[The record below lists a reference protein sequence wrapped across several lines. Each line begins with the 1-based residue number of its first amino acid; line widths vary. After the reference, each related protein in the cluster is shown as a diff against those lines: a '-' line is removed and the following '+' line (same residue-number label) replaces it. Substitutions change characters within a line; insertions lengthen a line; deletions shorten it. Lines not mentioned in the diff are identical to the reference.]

1 MDIRTGNVFL
11 RRHDWVLS
19 GALVAVAGAGF
30 LTLASLSPHLFRQ
43 QLLWF
48 VVGALAMVFF
58 ASVDL
63 QPFLKNRR
71 VVLAIYAVSL
81 VLLVATLAFGTVI
94 RGAKSW
100 IVLGPLQFQSSEFM
114 KLALI
119 IVLSAYFSKA
129 HIGIARPRVILF
141 ALFYAALP
149 VFLVLLQPDLGT
161 ALVLAAIAVGY
172 LLISGIKWRHL
183 ALGALCA
190 AAAATLAWNFFLA
203 DYQRAR
209 LYGFVSP
216 QTDPLGINYNVLQSK
231 IAIGSAGWFGKGF
244 GSGTQSH
251 LGFLPEASQDFVLAA
266 FIEEWGFAGSAL
278 LFLAFAVMLFRIV
291 RAGMLSHGN
300 FGRLFCLGA
309 ASMLL
314 IQFFMN
320 AGSTL
325 GLFPVV
331 GLTLPFMSYGGSS
344 LFTNL
349 LLIGIVQSIHIRASY
364 FRT

>member
-1 MDIRTGNVFL
+1 MYIRATHVQ
-11 RRHDWVLS
+11 RYDWVLL
-19 GALVAVAGAGF
+19 GALCAVAGAGL
-30 LTLASLSPHLFRQ
+30 LTLASLAPHLFRL
-43 QLLWF
+43 QLVWF
-48 VVGALAMVFF
+48 ALGALAIVFF
-58 ASVDL
+58 AAIDV

-71 VVLAIYAVSL
+71 VVFALYAASLA
-81 VLLVATLAFGTVI
+81 LLIATLLFGTVI

-100 IVLGPLQFQSSEFM
+100 IVAGSFQFQSSELM

-119 IVLSAYFSKA
+119 IVLSAYFAKA
-129 HIGIARPRVILF
+129 HIGIARPRIIFF
-141 ALFYAALP
+141 ALLYAAAPLL
-149 VFLVLLQPDLGT
+149 LVLLQPDLGT
-161 ALVLAAIAVGY
+161 ALVLGAIAVGY
-172 LLISGIKWRHL
+172 LLISGIRWRHL
-183 ALGALCA
+183 ALGALLA
-190 AAAATLAWNFFLA
+190 AVLFVFAWNFLLA

-209 LYGFVSP
+209 LAGFISP

-251 LGFLPEASQDFVLAA
+251 LGFLPEAEQDFILAA
-266 FIEEWGFAGSAL
+266 FIEEWGFAGAAL
-278 LFLAFAVMLFRIV
+278 LFFAFAILLFRIV
-291 RAGMLSHGN
+291 RAGMRSEGN

-344 LFTNL
+344 LFTNML
-349 LLIGIVQSIHIRASY
+349 TLGIVQSIALRASY